1 MKKES
6 TTLSII
12 NRFLSSEKILRSI
25 PDSLFTD
32 LAEKIIK
39 LRIDDISYDIYL
51 ELSENSITLSE
62 SSEEFDVEIKSSL
75 ANYLLFIISRGS
87 SSYSSKII
95 INGDVDTASK
105 FNSILSDS
113 ENVKA
118 IIAKLI
124 GEKKFIF
131 LERMY
136 GLVSDNIGILSSDL
150 ENSIRDYIVF
160 DLDLIPT
167 KDEVNNYLN
176 EVDDLNSRTEKLLQK
191 FKKWSK
197 IYSGYFK

>member
-62 SSEEFDVEIKSSL
+62 SSDEFDVEIKSSL

-113 ENVKA
+113 ENIKS
-118 IIAKLI
+118 IIAKLV
-124 GEKKFIF
+124 GKKKFIF
-131 LERMY
+131 LEKMY
-136 GLVSDNIGILSSDL
+136 GLVSDTIGTLSSDM

-160 DLDLIPT
+160 DLDLVPT
-167 KDEVNNYLN
+167 KDEINNYLN

-191 FKKWSK
+191 FKK
-197 IYSGYFK
+197 

>member
-12 NRFLSSEKILRSI
+12 NRFLSSEKILKSI
-25 PDSLFTD
+25 PDLLFTD

-51 ELSENSITLSE
+51 ELSENSITLLE

-113 ENVKA
+113 ENIKS
-118 IIAKLI
+118 IIAKLV
-124 GEKKFIF
+124 GEKKFIL
-131 LERMY
+131 LEKMY
-136 GLVSDNIGILSSDL
+136 GLVSDNIGILSSDM

-160 DLDLIPT
+160 DLDLVPT
-167 KDEVNNYLN
+167 KDEINNYLN

-191 FKKWSK
+191 FKK
-197 IYSGYFK
+197 

>member
-6 TTLSII
+6 TTISII

-113 ENVKA
+113 ENIKS
-118 IIAKLI
+118 IIAKLV

-131 LERMY
+131 LEKMY
-136 GLVSDNIGILSSDL
+136 GLVSDNIGILSSDM

-160 DLDLIPT
+160 DLDLVPT
-167 KDEVNNYLN
+167 KDEINNYLN

-191 FKKWSK
+191 FKK
-197 IYSGYFK
+197 

>member
-62 SSEEFDVEIKSSL
+62 SSEEFDVEIQSSL
-75 ANYLLFIISRGS
+75 A
-87 SSYSSKII
+87 
-95 INGDVDTASK
+95 
-105 FNSILSDS
+105 
-113 ENVKA
+113 
-118 IIAKLI
+118 
-124 GEKKFIF
+124 
-131 LERMY
+131 
-136 GLVSDNIGILSSDL
+136 
-150 ENSIRDYIVF
+150 
-160 DLDLIPT
+160 
-167 KDEVNNYLN
+167 
-176 EVDDLNSRTEKLLQK
+176 
-191 FKKWSK
+191 
-197 IYSGYFK
+197 

>member
-1 MKKES
+1 MNKES
-6 TTLSII
+6 TVLSII
-12 NRFLSSEKILRSI
+12 NRFLSSEKILKSI

-39 LRIDDISYDIYL
+39 LRIDDMSYDIYL
-51 ELSENSITLSE
+51 ELRENSITLSE

-113 ENVKA
+113 ENIKS
-118 IIAKLI
+118 IIAKLV
-124 GEKKFIF
+124 GKKKFIF

-136 GLVSDNIGILSSDL
+136 GLVSDTIGTLSSDM

-160 DLDLIPT
+160 DLDLVPT
-167 KDEVNNYLN
+167 KDEINNYLN

-191 FKKWSK
+191 FKK
-197 IYSGYFK
+197 

>member
-62 SSEEFDVEIKSSL
+62 SSDEFDVEIKSSL

-113 ENVKA
+113 ENIKS
-118 IIAKLI
+118 IIAKLV

-131 LERMY
+131 LEKMY
-136 GLVSDNIGILSSDL
+136 GLVSDNIGILSSDM

-160 DLDLIPT
+160 DLDLVPT
-167 KDEVNNYLN
+167 KDEINNYLN

-191 FKKWSK
+191 FKK
-197 IYSGYFK
+197 

>member
-113 ENVKA
+113 ENIKS
-118 IIAKLI
+118 IIAKLV
-124 GEKKFIF
+124 GKKKFIF
-131 LERMY
+131 LEKMY
-136 GLVSDNIGILSSDL
+136 GLVSDTIGTLSSDM

-160 DLDLIPT
+160 DLDLVPT
-167 KDEVNNYLN
+167 KDEINNYLN

-191 FKKWSK
+191 IKK
-197 IYSGYFK
+197 

>member
-1 MKKES
+1 MNKES
-6 TTLSII
+6 TVLSII
-12 NRFLSSEKILRSI
+12 NRFLSSEKILKSI

-32 LAEKIIK
+32 IAEKIIK

-95 INGDVDTASK
+95 INRDVDTASK

-113 ENVKA
+113 ENIKS
-118 IIAKLI
+118 IIAKLV

-131 LERMY
+131 LEKMY
-136 GLVSDNIGILSSDL
+136 GLVSDTIGTLSSDM

-160 DLDLIPT
+160 DLDLVPT
-167 KDEVNNYLN
+167 KDEINNYLN

-191 FKKWSK
+191 FKK
-197 IYSGYFK
+197 

>member
-6 TTLSII
+6 SALSII
-12 NRFLSSEKILRSI
+12 NRFLSSEKILKSI
-25 PDSLFTD
+25 PESLFTD

-39 LRIDDISYDIYL
+39 LRIDDISYDVFL
-51 ELSENSITLSE
+51 ELGENSIVLSE

-113 ENVKA
+113 ENIKS
-118 IIAKLI
+118 IIAKLV
-124 GEKKFIF
+124 GKKKFIF
-131 LERMY
+131 LEKMY
-136 GLVSDNIGILSSDL
+136 GLVSDTIGTLSSDM

-160 DLDLIPT
+160 DLDLVPT
-167 KDEVNNYLN
+167 KDEINNYLN

-191 FKKWSK
+191 IKK
-197 IYSGYFK
+197 

>member
-12 NRFLSSEKILRSI
+12 NRFLSSEKILKSI

-113 ENVKA
+113 ENIKS
-118 IIAKLI
+118 IIAKLV
-124 GEKKFIF
+124 GKKKFIF
-131 LERMY
+131 LEKMY
-136 GLVSDNIGILSSDL
+136 GLVSDTIGTLSSDM

-160 DLDLIPT
+160 DLDLVPT
-167 KDEVNNYLN
+167 KDEINNYLN

-191 FKKWSK
+191 FKK
-197 IYSGYFK
+197 

>member
-12 NRFLSSEKILRSI
+12 NRFLSSEKILKSI

-113 ENVKA
+113 ENIKS
-118 IIAKLI
+118 IIAKLV

-131 LERMY
+131 LEKMY
-136 GLVSDNIGILSSDL
+136 GLVSDNIGILSSDM

-160 DLDLIPT
+160 DLDLVPT
-167 KDEVNNYLN
+167 KDEINNYLN

-191 FKKWSK
+191 IKK
-197 IYSGYFK
+197 

>member
-62 SSEEFDVEIKSSL
+62 SSDEFDVEIKSSL

-191 FKKWSK
+191 FKK
-197 IYSGYFK
+197 

>member
-12 NRFLSSEKILRSI
+12 NRFLSSEKIRRSI

-113 ENVKA
+113 ENIKS
-118 IIAKLI
+118 IIAKLV

-131 LERMY
+131 LEKMY
-136 GLVSDNIGILSSDL
+136 GLVSDNIGILSSDM

-160 DLDLIPT
+160 DLDLVPT
-167 KDEVNNYLN
+167 KDEINNYLN

-191 FKKWSK
+191 FKK
-197 IYSGYFK
+197 

>member
-12 NRFLSSEKILRSI
+12 NRFLSSEKILKSI

-62 SSEEFDVEIKSSL
+62 SSDEFDVEIKSSL

-113 ENVKA
+113 ENVKS
-118 IIAKLI
+118 IIAKLV
-124 GEKKFIF
+124 GKKKFIF
-131 LERMY
+131 LEKMY
-136 GLVSDNIGILSSDL
+136 GLVSDNIGILSSDM

-160 DLDLIPT
+160 DLDLVPT
-167 KDEVNNYLN
+167 KDEMNNYLN

-191 FKKWSK
+191 FKK
-197 IYSGYFK
+197 

>member
-1 MKKES
+1 MKKEN

-51 ELSENSITLSE
+51 ELSENSITLLE

-113 ENVKA
+113 ENIKS
-118 IIAKLI
+118 IIAKLV

-131 LERMY
+131 LEKMY
-136 GLVSDNIGILSSDL
+136 GLVSDNIGILSSDM

-160 DLDLIPT
+160 DLDLVPT
-167 KDEVNNYLN
+167 KDEINNYLN

-191 FKKWSK
+191 FKK
-197 IYSGYFK
+197 

>member
-1 MKKES
+1 MKKERS
-6 TTLSII
+6 ALSII
-12 NRFLSSEKILRSI
+12 NRFLSSEKILKSI

-32 LAEKIIK
+32 LADKIIK

-51 ELSENSITLSE
+51 ELGENSIALSE

-113 ENVKA
+113 ENIKS
-118 IIAKLI
+118 IIAKLV

-131 LERMY
+131 LEKMY
-136 GLVSDNIGILSSDL
+136 GLVSDNIGILSSDM

-160 DLDLIPT
+160 DLDLVPT
-167 KDEVNNYLN
+167 KDEINNYLN

-191 FKKWSK
+191 FKK
-197 IYSGYFK
+197 

>member
-62 SSEEFDVEIKSSL
+62 SSDEFDVEIKSLL

-113 ENVKA
+113 ENIKS
-118 IIAKLI
+118 IIAKLV

-131 LERMY
+131 LEKMY
-136 GLVSDNIGILSSDL
+136 GLVSDNIGILSSDM

-160 DLDLIPT
+160 DLDLVPT
-167 KDEVNNYLN
+167 KDEINNYLN

-191 FKKWSK
+191 LKK
-197 IYSGYFK
+197 

>member
-6 TTLSII
+6 SALSII
-12 NRFLSSEKILRSI
+12 NRFLSSEKILKSI
-25 PDSLFTD
+25 PESLFTD

-39 LRIDDISYDIYL
+39 LRIDDISYDVFL
-51 ELSENSITLSE
+51 ELGENSIVLSE

-113 ENVKA
+113 ENIKS
-118 IIAKLI
+118 IIAKLV
-124 GEKKFIF
+124 GKKKFIF
-131 LERMY
+131 LEKMY
-136 GLVSDNIGILSSDL
+136 GLVSDTIGTLSSDM

-160 DLDLIPT
+160 DLDLVPT
-167 KDEVNNYLN
+167 KDEINNYLN

-191 FKKWSK
+191 FKK
-197 IYSGYFK
+197 

>member
-12 NRFLSSEKILRSI
+12 NRFLSSEKILKSI

-113 ENVKA
+113 ENIKS
-118 IIAKLI
+118 IIAKLV
-124 GEKKFIF
+124 GKKKFIF
-131 LERMY
+131 LEKMY
-136 GLVSDNIGILSSDL
+136 GLVSDNIGILSSDM

-160 DLDLIPT
+160 DLDLVPT
-167 KDEVNNYLN
+167 KEEINNYLN

-191 FKKWSK
+191 FKK
-197 IYSGYFK
+197 

>member
-12 NRFLSSEKILRSI
+12 NRFLSSEKILESI

-51 ELSENSITLSE
+51 ELSENSIILSE

-113 ENVKA
+113 ENIKS
-118 IIAKLI
+118 IIAKLV

-131 LERMY
+131 LEKMY
-136 GLVSDNIGILSSDL
+136 GLVSDNIGILSSDM

-160 DLDLIPT
+160 DLDLVPT
-167 KDEVNNYLN
+167 KDEINNYLN

-191 FKKWSK
+191 FKK
-197 IYSGYFK
+197 

>member
-12 NRFLSSEKILRSI
+12 NRFLSSEKILKSI

-39 LRIDDISYDIYL
+39 LRIDDISYDIYV
-51 ELSENSITLSE
+51 ELSENNIVLSE

-113 ENVKA
+113 ENIKS
-118 IIAKLI
+118 IIAKLV

-131 LERMY
+131 LEKMY
-136 GLVSDNIGILSSDL
+136 GLVSDNIGILSSDM

-160 DLDLIPT
+160 DLDLVPT
-167 KDEVNNYLN
+167 KEEINNYLN

-191 FKKWSK
+191 FKK
-197 IYSGYFK
+197 

>member
-6 TTLSII
+6 SALSII
-12 NRFLSSEKILRSI
+12 NRFLSSEKILKSI

-39 LRIDDISYDIYL
+39 LRIDDISYDVFL
-51 ELSENSITLSE
+51 ELGENSIVLSE

-113 ENVKA
+113 ENIKS
-118 IIAKLI
+118 IIAKLV
-124 GEKKFIF
+124 GKKKFIF
-131 LERMY
+131 LEKMY
-136 GLVSDNIGILSSDL
+136 GLVSDTIGTLSSDM

-160 DLDLIPT
+160 DLDLVPT
-167 KDEVNNYLN
+167 KDEINNYLN

-191 FKKWSK
+191 FKK
-197 IYSGYFK
+197 

>member
-12 NRFLSSEKILRSI
+12 NRFLSSEKILKSI
-25 PDSLFTD
+25 PDSLFTY

-113 ENVKA
+113 ENIKS
-118 IIAKLI
+118 IIAKLV

-131 LERMY
+131 LEKMY
-136 GLVSDNIGILSSDL
+136 GLVSDNIGILSSDM

-160 DLDLIPT
+160 DLDLVPT
-167 KDEVNNYLN
+167 KDEMNNYLN

-191 FKKWSK
+191 FKK
-197 IYSGYFK
+197 

>member
-6 TTLSII
+6 SALSII
-12 NRFLSSEKILRSI
+12 NRFLSSEKILKSI

-32 LAEKIIK
+32 LADKIIK

-51 ELSENSITLSE
+51 KLSDNSIVLSE

-113 ENVKA
+113 ENIKS
-118 IIAKLI
+118 IIAKLV
-124 GEKKFIF
+124 GKKKFIF
-131 LERMY
+131 LEKMY
-136 GLVSDNIGILSSDL
+136 GLVSDTIGTLSSDM

-160 DLDLIPT
+160 DLDLVPT
-167 KDEVNNYLN
+167 KDEINNYLN

-191 FKKWSK
+191 FKK
-197 IYSGYFK
+197 

>member
-1 MKKES
+1 MKKDS
-6 TTLSII
+6 TALSII
-12 NRFLSSEKILRSI
+12 NRILSSEKILKSI

-39 LRIDDISYDIYL
+39 LRIDDISYDIYV
-51 ELSENSITLSE
+51 ELSENNIVLSE

-150 ENSIRDYIVF
+150 ENSISDYIVF
-160 DLDLIPT
+160 DLDLVPT
-167 KDEVNNYLN
+167 KDEINNYLN

-191 FKKWSK
+191 FKK
-197 IYSGYFK
+197 

>member
-62 SSEEFDVEIKSSL
+62 SSDEFDVEIKSSL

-113 ENVKA
+113 ENIKS
-118 IIAKLI
+118 IIAKLV

-131 LERMY
+131 LEKMY
-136 GLVSDNIGILSSDL
+136 GLVSDNIGILSSDM

-160 DLDLIPT
+160 DLDLVPT
-167 KDEVNNYLN
+167 KDEMNNYLN

-191 FKKWSK
+191 FKK
-197 IYSGYFK
+197 

>member
-1 MKKES
+1 MKKERS
-6 TTLSII
+6 ALSII
-12 NRFLSSEKILRSI
+12 NRFLSSEKILESI

-32 LAEKIIK
+32 LADKIIK

-51 ELSENSITLSE
+51 ELGENSIALSE

-113 ENVKA
+113 DNVKA
-118 IIAKLI
+118 IIAKLV
-124 GEKKFIF
+124 GKKKFIF
-131 LERMY
+131 LEKMY

-150 ENSIRDYIVF
+150 ENSIWDYIVF
-160 DLDLIPT
+160 DLDLVPT
-167 KDEVNNYLN
+167 KDEINNYLN

-191 FKKWSK
+191 FKK
-197 IYSGYFK
+197 

>member
-1 MKKES
+1 MKKERS
-6 TTLSII
+6 ALSII
-12 NRFLSSEKILRSI
+12 NRFLSSEKILESI

-32 LAEKIIK
+32 LADKIIK

-51 ELSENSITLSE
+51 ELGQNSITLSE

-113 ENVKA
+113 ENVKT

-124 GEKKFIF
+124 GKKKFIF
-131 LERMY
+131 LEKMY
-136 GLVSDNIGILSSDL
+136 GLVSDNIGILSSDM

-160 DLDLIPT
+160 DLNLVPT
-167 KDEVNNYLN
+167 KDEINNYLN

-191 FKKWSK
+191 FKK
-197 IYSGYFK
+197 

>member
-62 SSEEFDVEIKSSL
+62 SSDKFDVEIKSSL

-113 ENVKA
+113 ENIKS
-118 IIAKLI
+118 IIAKLV

-131 LERMY
+131 LEKMY
-136 GLVSDNIGILSSDL
+136 GLVSDNIGILSSDM

-160 DLDLIPT
+160 DLDLVPT
-167 KDEVNNYLN
+167 KDEINNYLN

-191 FKKWSK
+191 FKK
-197 IYSGYFK
+197 

>member
-12 NRFLSSEKILRSI
+12 NRFLSSEKIRRSI

-62 SSEEFDVEIKSSL
+62 SSDEFDVEIKSSL

-113 ENVKA
+113 ENIKS
-118 IIAKLI
+118 IIAKLV

-131 LERMY
+131 LEKMY
-136 GLVSDNIGILSSDL
+136 GLVSDNIGILSSDM

-160 DLDLIPT
+160 DLDLVPT
-167 KDEVNNYLN
+167 KDEINNYLN

-191 FKKWSK
+191 FKK
-197 IYSGYFK
+197 

>member
-1 MKKES
+1 MNKES
-6 TTLSII
+6 TVLSII
-12 NRFLSSEKILRSI
+12 NRFLSSEKILKSI

-113 ENVKA
+113 ENIKS
-118 IIAKLI
+118 IIAKLV

-131 LERMY
+131 LEKMY
-136 GLVSDNIGILSSDL
+136 GLVSDTIGTLSSDM

-160 DLDLIPT
+160 DLDLVPT
-167 KDEVNNYLN
+167 KDEINNYLN

-191 FKKWSK
+191 FKK
-197 IYSGYFK
+197 

>member
-1 MKKES
+1 MKKERS
-6 TTLSII
+6 ALSII
-12 NRFLSSEKILRSI
+12 NRFLSSEKILESI

-32 LAEKIIK
+32 LADKIIK

-51 ELSENSITLSE
+51 ELGENSIALSE

-113 ENVKA
+113 ENIKS
-118 IIAKLI
+118 IIAKLV

-131 LERMY
+131 LEKMY
-136 GLVSDNIGILSSDL
+136 GVVSDNIGILSSDM

-160 DLDLIPT
+160 DLDLVPT
-167 KDEVNNYLN
+167 KDEINNYLN

-191 FKKWSK
+191 FKK
-197 IYSGYFK
+197 

>member
-51 ELSENSITLSE
+51 ELSENSIILSE

-113 ENVKA
+113 ENIKS
-118 IIAKLI
+118 IIAKLV

-131 LERMY
+131 LEKMY
-136 GLVSDNIGILSSDL
+136 GLVSDNIGILSSDM

-160 DLDLIPT
+160 DLDLVPT
-167 KDEVNNYLN
+167 KDEINNYLN

-191 FKKWSK
+191 FKK
-197 IYSGYFK
+197 

>member
-62 SSEEFDVEIKSSL
+62 SSDEFDVEIKSSL

-160 DLDLIPT
+160 DLDLVPT
-167 KDEVNNYLN
+167 KDEINNYLN

-191 FKKWSK
+191 FKK
-197 IYSGYFK
+197 

>member
-12 NRFLSSEKILRSI
+12 NRFLSSEKILKSI

-113 ENVKA
+113 ENIKS
-118 IIAKLI
+118 IIAKLV

-131 LERMY
+131 LEKMY
-136 GLVSDNIGILSSDL
+136 GLVSDNIGILSSDM

-160 DLDLIPT
+160 DLDLVPT
-167 KDEVNNYLN
+167 KDEINNYLN

-191 FKKWSK
+191 FKK
-197 IYSGYFK
+197 

>member
-6 TTLSII
+6 SALSII
-12 NRFLSSEKILRSI
+12 NRFLSSEKILKSI
-25 PDSLFTD
+25 PESLFTD

-39 LRIDDISYDIYL
+39 LRIDDISYDIYV
-51 ELSENSITLSE
+51 ELSKDRIVLSE
-62 SSEEFDVEIKSSL
+62 SSDEYDVEIKSSL

-87 SSYSSKII
+87 STYSSKII

-113 ENVKA
+113 ENVKS
-118 IIAKLI
+118 IIAKLV
-124 GEKKFIF
+124 GKKKFIF
-131 LERMY
+131 LEKMY
-136 GLVSDNIGILSSDL
+136 GLVSDNIGILSSDM

-160 DLDLIPT
+160 DLDLVPT
-167 KDEVNNYLN
+167 KDEINNYLN

-191 FKKWSK
+191 FKK
-197 IYSGYFK
+197 

>member
-12 NRFLSSEKILRSI
+12 NRFLSSEKILESI

-51 ELSENSITLSE
+51 ELSESSITLSE

-113 ENVKA
+113 ENIKS
-118 IIAKLI
+118 IIAKLV

-131 LERMY
+131 LEKMY
-136 GLVSDNIGILSSDL
+136 GLVSDNIGILSSDM

-160 DLDLIPT
+160 DLDLVPT
-167 KDEVNNYLN
+167 KDEINNYLN

-191 FKKWSK
+191 FKK
-197 IYSGYFK
+197 

>member
-1 MKKES
+1 MKKDS
-6 TTLSII
+6 TALSII
-12 NRFLSSEKILRSI
+12 NRILSSEKILKSI

-39 LRIDDISYDIYL
+39 LRIDDISYDIYI
-51 ELSENSITLSE
+51 ELSENNIVLSE

-113 ENVKA
+113 ENIKS
-118 IIAKLI
+118 IIAKLV

-131 LERMY
+131 LEKMY
-136 GLVSDNIGILSSDL
+136 GLVSDNIGILSSDM

-160 DLDLIPT
+160 DLDLVPT
-167 KDEVNNYLN
+167 KDEINNYLN

-191 FKKWSK
+191 FKK
-197 IYSGYFK
+197 